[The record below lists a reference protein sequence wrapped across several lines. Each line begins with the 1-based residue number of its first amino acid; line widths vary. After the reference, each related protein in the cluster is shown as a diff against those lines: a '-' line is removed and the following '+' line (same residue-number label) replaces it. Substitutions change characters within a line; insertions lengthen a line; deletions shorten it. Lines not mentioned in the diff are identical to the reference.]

1 MNYYYNPYFIYIPY
15 LNGGS
20 ASGKPPGP
28 TKPDSKPPGPTKSDS
43 KPPGP
48 TKPDSKPPGPTKPD
62 SKPPGPTNPD
72 SKPGPEEKT
81 DSKPGP
87 EESPTETGESPS
99 ESDNVIKIEKDP
111 DLDEHRKEAL
121 KFFINDNPENYLTS
135 CSEGAKKILM
145 NSIDILEN
153 YCNKS
158 VFDKVDDIICQRMH
172 ILKGEHIESKI
183 STSNNASDESIDSGQ
198 ADTGPSVPVGI
209 GPASAGISHSVPVA
223 AGIGPVAAPGIGS
236 VPTGIS
242 PSVPADIGPVAAA
255 DIKNLSNVYDPYTMQ
270 LKQQQEKLRQSM
282 SNQSRQTI
290 RNIHEESADLIK
302 DLKKQ

>member
-20 ASGKPPGP
+20 ASG
-28 TKPDSKPPGPTKSDS
+28 
-43 KPPGP
+43 
-48 TKPDSKPPGPTKPD
+48 KPPGPTKPD

-209 GPASAGISHSVPVA
+209 GPA
-223 AGIGPVAAPGIGS
+223 APGIGS

-270 LKQQQEKLRQSM
+270 LKLKQQQLRQSM

-302 DLKKQ
+302 DLKSNNY